1 MAAKADAL
9 VEIDERGNLGEL
21 SLRYYGPAL
30 DVDHSISAKALAPAL
45 LNFAD
50 AVEAAKN
57 EMSSESQVELRV
69 KATRPGSFDIQL
81 LLQGIGDFANTAQG
95 QGLEWLATVGG
106 VGFLT
111 ILIGAVKFVKYVHEH
126 GEPKIV
132 KTEPLPA
139 DEGTTF
145 SEEKVT
151 VKAPDGTFYETY
163 RSSMRIAAN
172 RTFVNSAGKALSG
185 PAAADGVDGAEL
197 SSRTE
202 SVNVDKQ
209 TARSMADWTPDED
222 VINETDS
229 TLTVQPLD
237 AHFEPGKKWHVTVGG
252 ETKYTVDME
261 DPAFIH
267 AVENGKR
274 IGKRDMFVVTMH
286 TISSRGKDGK
296 LKARHAITKVQKHI
310 PYDEGSQG
318 ELDI

>member
-1 MAAKADAL
+1 MVAESNTL
-9 VEIDERGNLGEL
+9 VRTDGRGDLGEL

-30 DVDHSISAKALAPAL
+30 DADHSISAKALAPAL

-50 AVEAAKN
+50 AVEAAKD
-57 EMSSESQVELRV
+57 EMSPESQVELRV

-81 LLQGIGDFANTAQG
+81 LLQGVGDFANSTQG

-111 ILIGAVKFVKYVHEH
+111 ILIGAVRFAKHVHEH
-126 GEPKIV
+126 GEPEVV
-132 KTEPLPA
+132 KAEPLPE
-139 DEGTTF
+139 DDGTTF

-151 VKAPDGTFYETY
+151 VRFSDGTVCETY
-163 RSSMRIAAN
+163 RSSMRIAGS
-172 RTFVNSAGKALSG
+172 RKFVNAAGKALAG
-185 PAAADGVDGAEL
+185 PAAEEGVDGAEL

-202 SVNVDKQ
+202 SVDVDKR
-209 TARSMADWTPDED
+209 TARGMADWTPNEE
-222 VINETDS
+222 VISETDA

-261 DPAFIH
+261 DPAFIR
-267 AVENGKR
+267 AVESGKR

-286 TISSRGKDGK
+286 TVSSRGKDGR
-296 LKARHAITKVQKHI
+296 LKARHAITKVQRHI
-310 PYDEGSQG
+310 PYDEEFQG
-318 ELDI
+318 ELNI